1 MHLYQP
7 NIGGASSGQGITSD
21 QGCNSA
27 KKSRTNQPEG
37 ASNNTQPSA
46 KATCGKA
53 SMAGKSAAC
62 LRAARKPKPVDKMQ
76 ALAPSASSVAAKPLH
91 SDKVKACANC
101 ACCSNCAPS

>member
-1 MHLYQP
+1 
-7 NIGGASSGQGITSD
+7 
-21 QGCNSA
+21 
-27 KKSRTNQPEG
+27 
-37 ASNNTQPSA
+37 
-46 KATCGKA
+46 
-53 SMAGKSAAC
+53 MAGKSAAC